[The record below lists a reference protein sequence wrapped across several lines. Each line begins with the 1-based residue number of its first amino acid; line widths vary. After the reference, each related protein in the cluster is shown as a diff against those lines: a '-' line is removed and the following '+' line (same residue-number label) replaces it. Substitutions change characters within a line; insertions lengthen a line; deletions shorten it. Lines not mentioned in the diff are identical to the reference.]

1 MCYTFGFVH
10 DIYYFKH
17 LYLLLVCLYHS
28 LNRGELNK
36 VKGEADAKTKDSEEK
51 AKTIA
56 QVIILTLMLLVPNL
70 AYTK

>member
-1 MCYTFGFVH
+1 MTYTISNICIYFLFV
-10 DIYYFKH
+10 YFI
-17 LYLLLVCLYHS
+17 S

-70 AYTK
+70 ANTNDAKS